1 MDERIAHKQLLKQFG
16 EQVITQ
22 RIAITVHAM
31 NEAQAAANQEEKSS
45 AGDKYETS
53 RAMSHL
59 EKDMHARQLL
69 AHQQDLNAL
78 RTINVSNIL
87 DSPLPGAVIRT
98 ASITFFIAAG
108 LGQQSVN
115 GETVVFLSPH
125 SPLAKS
131 LMQKKSGDEFEFK
144 GKNRIMELY

>member
-1 MDERIAHKQLLKQFG
+1 MDKRITHKQLLKQFG

-22 RIAITVHAM
+22 RIAITLKAM

-78 RTINVSNIL
+78 RAINVSTIL
-87 DSPLPGAVIRT
+87 DSPLPGAFIRT
-98 ASITFFIAAG
+98 ATGAFFIAAG

-115 GETVVFLSPH
+115 GESIVFLSPI
-125 SPLAKS
+125 SPFAKS
-131 LMQKKSGDEFEFK
+131 LVQKKSGDEFEFK
-144 GKNRIMELY
+144 GKNCIMELY